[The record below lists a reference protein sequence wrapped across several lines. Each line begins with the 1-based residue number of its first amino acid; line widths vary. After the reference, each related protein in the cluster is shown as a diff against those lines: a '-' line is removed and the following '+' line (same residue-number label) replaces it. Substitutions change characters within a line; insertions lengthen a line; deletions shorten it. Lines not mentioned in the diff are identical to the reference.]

1 MTAER
6 LVFAGT
12 PEFAAIHLQGLLA
25 AGRVPVAVYTQ
36 PDRPAGRGKKLTA
49 SPVKALAEAHGIP
62 VLQPTSL
69 RSTEAEAELAAL
81 APDLLIVVAYGLILP
96 QAILDVPTH
105 GCINVHASLLPRWR
119 GAAPIQR
126 AIEAGDSQTGTT
138 IMQMEAGLDTG
149 PMLDTASIDIDS
161 DMTAAVLHDAL
172 AERGVPLLI
181 SVLDNLADCLA
192 SAEQQDDAR
201 ATYAAKIE
209 KAEAKVDWCLSA
221 EVLDRRIRAFN
232 PFPVCWTLLGDQRI
246 KVWAAVPVTTDT
258 TAAPGTILE
267 ASEQG
272 LLVACGEG
280 ALRLTRLQLPGG
292 KPLAV
297 SELLRARRDMLAAGE
312 RFGPEL
318 GS

>member
-297 SELLRARRDMLAAGE
+297 AELLRARRDMLAAGE

>member
-209 KAEAKVDWCLSA
+209 KAEAEIDWCLSA
-221 EVLDRRIRAFN
+221 EVLDRRVRAFN

-297 SELLRARRDMLAAGE
+297 AELLRARRDMLAAGE

>member
-96 QAILDVPTH
+96 RAILDVPTH
-105 GCINVHASLLPRWR
+105 GCINVHASMLPRRR
-119 GAAPIQR
+119 GGAPIQR